1 MSALARFPSVLEKI
15 DTYVFFEDFIS
26 DQADTVMVDTIT
38 DTGTVLMGDA
48 VGGVAVLTPSDGTVG
63 DNDEAYLGTPN
74 EVFKVAAGKPMGG
87 ECSLQFAEANTD
99 DANVAF
105 GFMNAANAVN
115 SITDNGA
122 GPKVSGSTFV
132 IYKVDGGTVWKAASY
147 VNGSGQVSTS
157 TKTAGGSAYQRL
169 SIEIVEDTSTHGRAI
184 YKVDG
189 QPLIDSTSGLPIVHR
204 FAYASA
210 TEMNLFV
217 GVKNGDTNLETLSVD
232 WICGFQKR

>member
-1 MSALARFPSVLEKI
+1 MSALARFPAILERI
-15 DTYVFFEDFIS
+15 DTYSFFEDFIT

-48 VGGVAVLTPSDGTVG
+48 AGGIAVLTPSDGTVG

-74 EVFKVAAGKPMGG
+74 EIFKVANGKPGG
-87 ECSLQFAEANTD
+87 AECSLQFSEANTD
-99 DANVAF
+99 DANVCF

-122 GPKVSGSTFV
+122 GPKVSGSTFA
-132 IYKVDGGTVWKAASY
+132 IYKVDGGTVWKCASY
-147 VNGSGQVSTS
+147 VNGSGTVSTS

-169 SIEIVEDTSTHGRAI
+169 SIELVDHDATYGRAI

-189 QPLIDSTSGLPIVHR
+189 QPLIDSTTGLPIVHR

-217 GVKNGDTNLETLSVD
+217 GVKNGDTNLETLNVD
-232 WICGFQKR
+232 WIGGWQKR